1 MDKVLVL
8 STGGK
13 FFTLEAAKLPGGRGH
28 GEPVRLMLD
37 MDKDQDVVD
46 DLSVRPE
53 RQLLVAERRRATAS
67 SWRRAS
73 SSPTRARAS
82 RC

>member
-1 MDKVLVL
+1 MDKILVL

-13 FFTLEAAKLPGGRGH
+13 VFTLEAAKLPGGRGH

-37 MDKDQDVVD
+37 MDKDQDVAAIFP
-46 DLSVRPE
+46 LRPE
-53 RQLLVAERRRATAS
+53 RQAHRGMYRAVTGSAL
-67 SWRRAS
+67 RRAS
-73 SSPTRARAS
+73 SSRIRERAS